1 MKSGSWE
8 LWPGTRV
15 WTTETPDLQHVAGTF
30 TINAIARSLLPQKVP
45 ILSLFLCV
53 QLLSDK
59 LRVTDNW
66 HEHIKSLSL
75 LSICTFVHGGSLL
88 CERLLR
94 SFGLLEEAQSKSQS
108 PISLY
113 LSISVLFSFPQQ
125 GSTEF
130 LSHFYPY
137 SKYNY
142 LLFKSE
148 LLLVSW
154 CHKWGFYLW
163 CWYPASSQILL
174 KKSPSLLNLSRVA
187 CW

>member
-1 MKSGSWE
+1 M
-8 LWPGTRV
+8 P
-15 WTTETPDLQHVAGTF
+15 LQDHYCHKRYQYCLF
-30 TINAIARSLLPQKVP
+30 F
-45 ILSLFLCV
+45 LSV

-66 HEHIKSLSL
+66 HEHIKSLYL

-113 LSISVLFSFPQQ
+113 LSISVLFSLPQQ

-148 LLLVSW
+148 LLLVS
-154 CHKWGFYLW
+154 
-163 CWYPASSQILL
+163 
-174 KKSPSLLNLSRVA
+174 
-187 CW
+187 